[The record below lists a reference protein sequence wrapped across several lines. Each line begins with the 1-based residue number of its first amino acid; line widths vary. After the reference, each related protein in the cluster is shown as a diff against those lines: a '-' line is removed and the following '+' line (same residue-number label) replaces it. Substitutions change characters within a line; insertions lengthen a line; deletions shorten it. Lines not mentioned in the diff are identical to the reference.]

1 MKELSHI
8 KWAAIQPLTGG
19 MYIGAEKVIGHPAE
33 FILSYPNVG
42 DAQYNKDG
50 SIKTAGNEFSLM
62 TYLSKHGKAPN
73 YACFNREMFQNDNDM
88 NPEIIE
94 SQWTKDLSFFQ
105 DVRNMQGLD
114 LVVAVPV
121 CAGLSSATRASQETC
136 DARNCN
142 MIWIAKY
149 VLNVLRP
156 QCYIFENA
164 PRLMSNA
171 GDRVRKQCEQ
181 IAIDAGYSIVYY
193 RTDTMLHDNA
203 QKRSRTFVLFFRGEH
218 APRLEYENAQVDIL
232 DYLKRIPADA
242 TQQECI
248 EWLPFNND
256 FVKYA
261 TEKLGDDAF
270 SKFNVVTKWIA
281 YNDLY
286 DDFKAWLKKHP
297 EHHPSTEKFID
308 HVFDKMSQGGGW
320 YDMSCYRSHDNKTH
334 AVIFKTMKSELHPVE
349 NRLFTIREQLHL
361 MGMPHDFE
369 LQGDINKEYPK
380 IGQNVPV
387 RTAQWIVSQACK
399 HMYDQKP
406 SNENWGRFRVFS
418 NIKQKEE
425 TSFFNYKILE

>member
-1 MKELSHI
+1 MKNLDNI

-19 MYIGAEKVIGHPAE
+19 MYIGAENVIGHPAE
-33 FILSYPNVG
+33 YILSYPGVG
-42 DAQYNKDG
+42 DAECDKDNK
-50 SIKTAGNEFSLM
+50 IKAAGNDYNLM
-62 TYLSKHGKAPN
+62 RWLIKHDKNPN
-73 YACFNREMFQNDNDM
+73 YAVFNRQMFQNDHDM
-88 NPEIIE
+88 NPDIIE
-94 SQWTKDLSFFQ
+94 SPWTKDISFFK
-105 DVRNMQGLD
+105 DIKNLQGMD
-114 LVVAVPV
+114 LIVAVPV
-121 CAGLSSATRASQETC
+121 CAGLSSATRASEETC

-142 MIWIAKY
+142 MTWIAEY
-149 VLNVLRP
+149 VLSVLKP

-164 PRLMSNA
+164 PRMMSKA
-171 GDRVRKQCEQ
+171 GDRVRKQCEA
-181 IAIDAGYSIVYY
+181 IAKANEYSIVYY

-203 QKRSRTFVLFFRGEH
+203 QKRSRTFILFFRGSH
-218 APRLEYENAQVDIL
+218 APELEYENIQVDVL
-232 DYLKRIPADA
+232 PYLARIPKDA
-242 TQQECI
+242 TQQQCI

-286 DDFKAWLKKHP
+286 DDFKKWLKKHP

-308 HVFDKMSQGGGW
+308 HVFDKMLQGGGW

-334 AVIFKTMKSELHPVE
+334 AVIFKTMRAELHPTE

-387 RTAQWIVSQACK
+387 RTAFWIVSQALK
-399 HMYDQKP
+399 HMHDSNDGP
-406 SNENWGRFRVFS
+406 SVRFFS
-418 NIKQKEE
+418 NIKQCEIPY
-425 TSFFNYKILE
+425 TS

>member
-1 MKELSHI
+1 MKIRKLGDEVLHTKCEKITVFDNEL
-8 KWAAIQPLTGG
+8 KTLEEE
-19 MYIGAEKVIGHPAE
+19 MYKAMRKADGIGLAGPQVGVTKRIFVIEIPSE
-33 FILSYPNVG
+33 SVMQTFV
-42 DAQYNKDG
+42 
-50 SIKTAGNEFSLM
+50 
-62 TYLSKHGKAPN
+62 
-73 YACFNREMFQNDNDM
+73 

-361 MGMPHDFE
+361 MTRNLRYLEQKLFC
-369 LQGDINKEYPK
+369 I
-380 IGQNVPV
+380 
-387 RTAQWIVSQACK
+387 IVLHTYYVYKSQMIECLGPTLRIVASQC
-399 HMYDQKP
+399 
-406 SNENWGRFRVFS
+406 
-418 NIKQKEE
+418 
-425 TSFFNYKILE
+425 